1 VLVRGRVQVADQF
14 LVPIPQI
21 LLKDP
26 EAAEWAR
33 ALHLLL
39 DSITAAD
46 GAIATGEA
54 TTEVVLTQQEKL
66 DKITVTQDVNLDT
79 MEADTATN
87 KAAIDLI
94 ATGSPDYN
102 ISNDGTVRTLNA
114 DAAAGSISVSP
125 TQAQVENLRDAQ
137 LNSDDVLATFI
148 RDNAAKGIVGV

>member
-1 VLVRGRVQVADQF
+1 VADQF

-79 MEADTATN
+79 MESDTATN
-87 KAAIDLI
+87 KAAVDLI
-94 ATGSPDYN
+94 ATGSPSYV
-102 ISNDGTVRTLNA
+102 IVNDTTKRVLDANA
-114 DAAAGSISVSP
+114 AEGAISVNP

-137 LNSDDVLATFI
+137 LDSGDVLATMQK
-148 RDNAAKGIVGV
+148 DLVAKGILG